1 MARIRLFLILLF
13 VVPLAYKSFCSHIVG
28 GNIQYQYLGNNQ
40 YAVQVVYYGDCL
52 GIPLPDSVFLDAVT
66 DTIVGTF
73 GLAQDSNVV
82 LEVVPPDCLIS
93 QTTLCRTQGWY
104 SGIITVPTSNLST
117 YLLLASCCRNNA
129 IINSTTD
136 SSLFACSIPPGF
148 NNQPLINSN
157 PVFGQIPPILL
168 CVNTPLNL
176 SQIAIDPDGDSL
188 AYEMYQPFKSYALD
202 PLTFYGISW
211 LPGYTTQ
218 QPIPSSVPLSLN
230 PVTAVLS
237 ATPNAFGT
245 FLLGIAVKEYRNG
258 QLLSTTYRDIQI
270 TIAECQPPLPLSV
283 EITASGLDCP
293 GDVVTLLATG
303 TGGIGNY
310 QFNWPGPGNNQ
321 TSNFLNFIP
330 TANESYV
337 VTLTDVVCGDTL
349 VTTDTLQ
356 LVIPVITPINI
367 ATIPNRDVIC
377 AGTPTTLSPS
387 VTGGN
392 GTLVYTWLPG
402 GQFSQD
408 ITVSPNVT
416 TNYIL
421 TVTGA
426 CGTQDTLH
434 VRVNVPVYP
443 GLALSMRDTTVQCA
457 GDVGVLLA
465 TASGGAPGKQYAFN
479 GGPFLPG
486 NQFSLPVPNNLD
498 VIVVA
503 KDTCGTQASDTATVT
518 IPLRAPV
525 VALGGVDTAACP
537 GQFAHI
543 SVVGQGGLAPYTY
556 QWSAFTGN
564 DTIVNPIAD
573 TTSVIARGTHT
584 YRIVVTDVCGTTAE
598 DTLMVET
605 KVSCSISIPNIFTP
619 NGTGGNERF
628 IISGIAEFPNTQ
640 VTIYDRWGNR
650 VQQWD
655 NYTDENAWDGKGS
668 ETGTYYYTV
677 EFLGVR
683 KPLNGFVTLLR

>member
-1 MARIRLFLILLF
+1 MARIRILFLLLF
-13 VVPLAYKSFCSHIVG
+13 IAPIAYKGFSSHIVG

-52 GIPLPDSVFLDAVT
+52 GIPLPDSVYLDAVT
-66 DTIVGTF
+66 DTVVGTF

-104 SGIITVPTSNLST
+104 SGIITVSSSTLPT

-129 IINSTTD
+129 IINSNTAN
-136 SSLFACSIPPGF
+136 SLFVSSIPPGQ
-148 NNQPLINSN
+148 NNMPLNNSN
-157 PVFGQIPPILL
+157 PVFSQIPPILL
-168 CVNTPLNL
+168 CVNEPFSI
-176 SQIAIDPDGDSL
+176 SQLAVDPNGDSL
-188 AYEMYQPFKSYALD
+188 VYEMYQPFESYTLG
-202 PLTFYGISW
+202 PLTFFGINW
-211 LPGYTTQ
+211 LPGYTTE
-218 QPIPSSVPLSLN
+218 QPIPSSVPLTLN
-230 PVTAVLS
+230 PVTGILS

-258 QLLSTTYRDIQI
+258 QLLSISYRDIQI
-270 TIAECQPPLPLSV
+270 TITECLPPQPPAVS
-283 EITASGLDCP
+283 ISSSGLDCP

-303 TGGIGNY
+303 TGGTGNY
-310 QFNWPGPGNNQ
+310 QFLWPGPGNNQ
-321 TSNFLNFIP
+321 FGDFLSFIP
-330 TANESYV
+330 TANGSYV

-349 VTTDTLQ
+349 VATDTFQ
-356 LVIPVITPINI
+356 LNIPVITPINI
-367 ATIPNRDVIC
+367 ATIPNRNVIC
-377 AGTPTTLSPS
+377 AGTPTTLTPA

-402 GQFSQD
+402 GQFSQS

-416 TNYIL
+416 TNYVL

-434 VRVNVPVYP
+434 VRVNVPVYS

-457 GDVGVLLA
+457 GDVGVLFA
-465 TASGGAPGKQYAFN
+465 TASGGAPGKNYSFN

-486 NQFSLPVPNNLD
+486 NQYTLPVPNNLD

-503 KDTCGTQASDTATVT
+503 KDTCGTQATDTATVT
-518 IPLRAPV
+518 VPLRAPV

-537 GQFAHI
+537 GQFAYI

-564 DTIVNPIAD
+564 DTIVNPFAD

-584 YRIVVTDVCGTTAE
+584 YRIVVTDVCQTTAE
-598 DTLMVET
+598 DTVMVET

-628 IISGIAEFPNTQ
+628 IISGIAEFPNTR
-640 VTIYDRWGNR
+640 VNIYDRWGNL
-650 VQQWD
+650 VQKWD